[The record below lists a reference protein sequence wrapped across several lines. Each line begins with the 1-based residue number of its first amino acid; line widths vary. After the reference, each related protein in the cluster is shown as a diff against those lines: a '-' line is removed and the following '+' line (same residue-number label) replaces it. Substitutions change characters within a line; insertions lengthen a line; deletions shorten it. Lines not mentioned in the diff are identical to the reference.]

1 MELRA
6 LIRLASEIIAYY
18 WPMRTFVHHNPLHGL
33 EVHPFDEA
41 AGRALQWLGG
51 KGYLSSEIF
60 RDYVC
65 SGRILPHHLDHALKP
80 FAQEQSVKLGARAV
94 TRFEVLRA
102 CLVQD
107 VDAPA
112 DEVLDFRIQR
122 HPGRTVITGLAERL
136 ASILEP
142 TAVQSDPVGQIVPG
156 RDTTLAAW
164 CD

>member
-18 WPMRTFVHHNPLHGL
+18 WPMRTFDHHNPLHGL
-33 EVHPFDEA
+33 EIHPFDKA

-65 SGRILPHHLDHALKP
+65 SGRILPHHLDHALKLV
-80 FAQEQSVKLGARAV
+80 ALKQSVKLGARVV
-94 TRFEVLRA
+94 TQFEILRA

-112 DEVLDFRIQR
+112 DEALDSRIQL
-122 HPGRTVITGLAERL
+122 HPDRTAITGLAERL
-136 ASILEP
+136 ASILERP
-142 TAVQSDPVGQIVPG
+142 AVQRNPAAEIPG
-156 RDTTLAAW
+156 RRATLAAW
-164 CD
+164 C

>member
-41 AGRALQWLGG
+41 AGRALQRLGG
-51 KGYLSSEIF
+51 NGYLSSEIF
-60 RDYVC
+60 RDYVR

-80 FAQEQSVKLGARAV
+80 VAQEQSVKLGARAI

-102 CLVQD
+102 CLVQNLD
-107 VDAPA
+107 VPT
-112 DEVLDFRIQR
+112 DEMLDSRIQLQPNR
-122 HPGRTVITGLAERL
+122 
-136 ASILEP
+136 
-142 TAVQSDPVGQIVPG
+142 
-156 RDTTLAAW
+156 
-164 CD
+164 